1 MALDDPLG
9 AFAPEGQFRIAG
21 AVEGALAGLAFAA
34 KDIYDV
40 AGHVTGCGSPD
51 WRRSHAPATATAA
64 AVAAL
69 IDAGASLVGKT
80 MTDEIAYSL
89 QGENAHYGTP
99 VNPAAPDRVPGGSS
113 SGSASAVAGGLVD
126 FALGSDTGGSVRAP
140 SSYCGLYGIRPT
152 HGRIS
157 LANVMPL
164 APSFD
169 TAGWFT
175 REAGLLARV
184 GAVLLGDGGAAPSPP
199 RRLLM
204 AEDGFALADDGV
216 AEALAPA
223 LRRAEAAVAPAEP
236 VTVAPDGLATWF
248 GYFRILQAAEV
259 WQSHGDWVRRVEP
272 DFGPGVRDRFA
283 FAATVSAD
291 AVAEADAGRRAVA
304 ARLDAM
310 LGPDTVLCLP
320 TAPGIAPLKD
330 SPPERVD
337 EFRERVL
344 SLTCIAGLCRLP
356 QVSLPLATVQGCPV
370 GFSLIA
376 RRGGDEMLLALTRTI
391 ADAAPQI

>member
-9 AFAPEGQFRIAG
+9 AFAPEGRFRIAG
-21 AVEGALAGLAFAA
+21 ASEGALAGLEFAA

-51 WRRSHAPATATAA
+51 WRRSHAPAAATART
-64 AVAAL
+64 VSAL

-140 SSYCGLYGIRPT
+140 SSYCGLFGIRPT
-152 HGRIS
+152 FGRIS

-184 GAVLLGDGGAAPSPP
+184 GAVLLGDDGAAPAPP

-259 WQSHGDWVRRVEP
+259 
-272 DFGPGVRDRFA
+272 
-283 FAATVSAD
+283 
-291 AVAEADAGRRAVA
+291 
-304 ARLDAM
+304 
-310 LGPDTVLCLP
+310 
-320 TAPGIAPLKD
+320 
-330 SPPERVD
+330 
-337 EFRERVL
+337 
-344 SLTCIAGLCRLP
+344 
-356 QVSLPLATVQGCPV
+356 
-370 GFSLIA
+370 
-376 RRGGDEMLLALTRTI
+376 
-391 ADAAPQI
+391 

>member
-1 MALDDPLG
+1 MALEDPLG
-9 AFAPEGQFRIAG
+9 AFAPGDEVRIAG
-21 AVEGALAGLAFAA
+21 AAEGALAGLTFAA

-51 WRRSHAPATATAA
+51 WRRSHRPAAATAP

-69 IDAGASLVGKT
+69 IDAGATLVGKT
-80 MTDEIAYSL
+80 LTDEIAYSL
-89 QGENAHYGTP
+89 QGENVHYGTP

-113 SGSASAVAGGLVD
+113 SGSASAAAGGLVD

-140 SSYCGLYGIRPT
+140 ASYCGLFGIRPT

-164 APSFD
+164 SPSFD

-184 GAVLLGDGGAAPSPP
+184 GAVLLGAGGGAPAPP

-204 AEDGFALADDGV
+204 AEDAFALADDGI

-223 LRRAEAAVAPAEP
+223 LRRAEAAVAPAAP

-248 GYFRILQAAEV
+248 GHFRILQAAEV
-259 WQSHGDWVRRVEP
+259 WRCHGDWVRRVAP
-272 DFGPGVRDRFA
+272 AFGPGVRDRFA
-283 FAATVSAD
+283 FAATVGAE
-291 AVAEADAGRRAVA
+291 AVAEADAGRRAAA
-304 ARLDAM
+304 ARLGAM
-310 LGPDTVLCLP
+310 LGPDTILCLP
-320 TAPGIAPLKD
+320 TTPSIAPLKD
-330 SPPERVD
+330 SAPEWVD
-337 EFRERVL
+337 AFRGRVL

-356 QVSLPLATVQGCPV
+356 QVSLPLATVDGCPV

-376 RRGGDEMLLALTRTI
+376 RRGGDEMLLALARTI
-391 ADAAPQI
+391 AEAA

>member
-9 AFAPEGQFRIAG
+9 AFAPEGRFRIAG
-21 AVEGALAGLAFAA
+21 ASEGALAGLEFAA

-51 WRRSHAPATATAA
+51 WRRSHGPAAATAP

-69 IDAGASLVGKT
+69 IEAGASLVGKT

-184 GAVLLGDGGAAPSPP
+184 GAVLLGDGGAAPAPP

-204 AEDGFALADDGV
+204 AEDAFALADDGV

-248 GYFRILQAAEV
+248 EYFRILQAAEV
-259 WQSHGDWVRRVEP
+259 WRCHGDWVRRVDP

-283 FAATVSAD
+283 FAATVGAE
-291 AVAEADAGRRAVA
+291 AVAKADAGRRAVA

-320 TAPGIAPLKD
+320 TAPGIAPLKN

-337 EFRERVL
+337 RFRDRVL

-356 QVSLPLATVQGCPV
+356 QVSLPLAMVDGCPV

-391 ADAAPQI
+391 ADAA